1 MLPKDPF
8 ILFSFINT
16 KLRDEYPSL
25 ADLCAALGADD
36 EELCKALTALNYH
49 YDPER
54 NQFV

>member
-8 ILFSFINT
+8 ILLSFINT
-16 KLRDEYPSL
+16 NLRDEYPSL
-25 ADLCAALGADD
+25 ADLCAALDADG
-36 EELCKALTALNYH
+36 EELCKTLAALNYH